1 MTATLT
7 DEIVPPSLSSSIQYC
22 ALLTIINMRV
32 VVPIMEH
39 CIHLFCGLIT
49 LLVTAMKLLPPIPM
63 SDNCVILFW
72 LLLLLTSINLICFA
86 ESVTLLKNESDR
98 LALLAFKDGISNDPN
113 GVLSSW
119 NNSLHFC
126 MWDGVTCSRRHP
138 QRVVA
143 LDLSYQSLRGSLSPY
158 IGNLSFLRTIALY
171 NNTLEGRIPQEIGR
185 LFRLQYLEL
194 LNNSLDGEIPNN
206 LTNCLQLRFLSLYGN
221 RLTGNIPLDIGS
233 LSNLYWLSL
242 ANNNLIGHIPPSLG
256 NLSLLTDLYLSKNS
270 LDGSILQE
278 LGRLVKLQN
287 LYLGTNSFNGDIP
300 QNLTQCLQLKTAYLN
315 GNKLVGKIPS
325 AIGSL
330 SKLHFLSLWRN
341 NLIGHIPPSLGNLSL
356 LTGLILPENS
366 LDGSIPQ
373 ELGRLVNLQYL
384 VIGEN
389 RLSGMFP
396 VSLYNLSSI
405 RVLDVGSNHLHGSL
419 SPKLGLGFP
428 NLARLYI
435 GGNRFTGLIPVSLG
449 NASRLFDISAGSNHF
464 SGSLPMNLGR
474 LKGLVALEVS
484 GNQLVNEKNE
494 EFTFITSLT
503 NCSGLNHLDLS
514 YNQFSGILPYS
525 IANISTQL
533 IELGLEENQ
542 FFGAIPRGLENLAN
556 LILLSLGQN
565 RFTGTIPIHLMK
577 LKRLQGLFMHGNKLS
592 GKIPISIGN
601 LAQLSELNL
610 GGNDLQGSIPLSL
623 GNCQHLQYL
632 NLDDNILS
640 GTIPNQVIHIPTLLE
655 INIGMNHLTGTL
667 PLDIGQSKN
676 LILLNI
682 SYNRL
687 SGEIPP
693 SLNALIALQ
702 VLDLSHNTLT
712 GHIPSNLVQLLSLQ
726 YLNLSFNNFEGEVPK
741 HGIFQNSS
749 AISII
754 GNAKLCG
761 GIPKL
766 QLPKCPKQDFKKQ
779 EGTFS
784 RRVIIIIVVGV
795 VLFSFLLLCFLA
807 FRSKKLREK
816 LISTSSMRKS
826 FLQVT
831 YGELFKATDGFS
843 LANLIGEGSYS
854 HVYKGI
860 IDHTEMIVA
869 IKVLRLQQRRASKSF
884 IAECRA
890 LRSIRHRNI
899 VKILTV
905 CSSLDFSGS
914 DFKALVVEYMPNG
927 SLDSWLHPSA
937 NEDEH
942 HQLKNLSLVQRLN
955 VAIDIACALD
965 YLHNHC
971 EAPIIHCD
979 LKPNN
984 VLLDDDMVAH
994 VSDFG
999 LARILSEDIDY
1010 SQSQTNSLAIKGTIG
1025 YVAPEYGMG
1034 ANTSTSGDVY
1044 SYGIVLLEMLTGK
1057 RPSDDIFANNLS
1069 LHQFAKMALPE
1080 RVMEIIDHRL
1090 LAEEIEII
1098 RHGEDYEKIRNMMQ
1112 ESLISLVKIG
1122 LSCSHESP
1130 KERMEMKDVVI
1141 EMQKVRDFYL
1151 RR

>member
-1 MTATLT
+1 
-7 DEIVPPSLSSSIQYC
+7 
-22 ALLTIINMRV
+22 
-32 VVPIMEH
+32 
-39 CIHLFCGLIT
+39 
-49 LLVTAMKLLPPIPM
+49 MKFFPNM
-63 SDNCVILFW
+63 SDDFVIAFW
-72 LLLLLTSINLICFA
+72 SLLLLTSINLLCFT
-86 ESVTLLKNESDR
+86 ESATLLKNESDH
-98 LALLAFKDGISNDPN
+98 LALLAFKDGISDDPN

-126 MWDGVTCSRRHP
+126 MWAGVICNRRHLR
-138 QRVVA
+138 RVVA
-143 LDLSYQSLRGSLSPY
+143 LDLSSQSLRGSLSPH
-158 IGNLSFLRTIALY
+158 IGNLSFLRSIALY

-194 LNNSLDGEIPNN
+194 LHNSLDGEIPNN
-206 LTNCLQLRFLSLYGN
+206 LTRCLQLRGLSFGGN
-221 RLTGNIPLDIGS
+221 KLVGNIPLDIGS
-233 LSNLYWLSL
+233 LSKLYWLNL
-242 ANNNLIGHIPPSLG
+242 RRNNLTGHIPPSFG
-256 NLSLLTDLYLSKNS
+256 NLSSLTSLYLS
-270 LDGSILQE
+270 
-278 LGRLVKLQN
+278 
-287 LYLGTNSFNGDIP
+287 
-300 QNLTQCLQLKTAYLN
+300 
-315 GNKLVGKIPS
+315 
-325 AIGSL
+325 
-330 SKLHFLSLWRN
+330 
-341 NLIGHIPPSLGNLSL
+341 
-356 LTGLILPENS
+356 ENS

-384 VIGEN
+384 GIGQN
-389 RLSGMFP
+389 KLSGTIPF
-396 VSLYNLSSI
+396 SLYNLSSI
-405 RVLDVGSNHLHGSL
+405 RTLDVILNRLNGSL
-419 SPKLGLGFP
+419 PLELGHVFP
-428 NLARLYI
+428 NLEELYMA
-435 GGNRFTGLIPVSLG
+435 GNRFTGLIPVSLG
-449 NASRLFDISAGSNHF
+449 NASRLFLLTLGDNYF
-464 SGSLPMNLGR
+464 SGHLPMNLGR
-474 LKGLVALEVS
+474 LKGLVWLDAYE
-484 GNQLVNEKNE
+484 NQLVNENNE

-503 NCSGLNHLDLS
+503 NCSGLKHLSLS
-514 YNQFSGILPYS
+514 YNQFNGILPNS
-525 IANISTQL
+525 VANLSTHL
-533 IELGLEENQ
+533 IGLWLVGNQ

-556 LILLSLGQN
+556 LIALNLEDNL
-565 RFTGTIPIHLMK
+565 FTGTIPIHLMK
-577 LKRLQGLFMHGNKLS
+577 LKRLQGLSISRNKLS
-592 GKIPISIGN
+592 GKIPFSIGN
-601 LAQLSELNL
+601 LTQLSRLDL
-610 GGNDLQGSIPLSL
+610 GGNDLQGSIPLSI
-623 GNCQHLQYL
+623 GKCRHLEYL
-632 NLDDNILS
+632 YLDDNNLS
-640 GTIPNQVIHIPTLLE
+640 GTIPNQVVDIPTLLG
-655 INIGMNHLTGTL
+655 IHMGMNHLTGSL
-667 PLDIGQSKN
+667 PLDISQSKN

-682 SYNRL
+682 SNNWL

-693 SLNALIALQ
+693 SLSALIALQ
-702 VLDLSHNTLT
+702 MLDLSHNNLT
-712 GHIPSNLVQLLSLQ
+712 GHIPRNLVQLLSLQ
-726 YLNLSFNNFEGEVPK
+726 YLNLSFNNLEGEVPE
-741 HGIFQNSS
+741 HGIFQNPS

-784 RRVIIIIVVGV
+784 RRVIIIIVVSV
-795 VLFSFLLLCFLA
+795 VLFSLLLLCFLA

-816 LISTSSMRKS
+816 LASTSSMRKS

-843 LANLIGEGSYS
+843 LANLIGEGSCSY
-854 HVYKGI
+854 VYKGI
-860 IDHTEMIVA
+860 IDHMEMIVA

-899 VKILTV
+899 VRILTV

-914 DFKALVVEYMPNG
+914 DFKALVVEYMPNE

-937 NEDEH
+937 IEDEH
-942 HQLKNLSLVQRLN
+942 HQLKNLSFVQRLN

-979 LKPNN
+979 LKPSN

-999 LARILSEDIDY
+999 LARILLEDVDY
-1010 SQSQTNSLAIKGTIG
+1010 SQSQTNSLTIKGTIG

-1044 SYGIVLLEMLTGK
+1044 SYGILLLEMLTGK
-1057 RPSDDIFANNLS
+1057 RPSHDMFANNLS

-1090 LAEEIEII
+1090 LAKEIEII
-1098 RHGEDYEKIRNMMQ
+1098 WRGEDYEKIRNMMQ

-1122 LSCSHESP
+1122 LSCCHESP
-1130 KERMEMKDVVI
+1130 KERTEMKDVVI

>member
-1 MTATLT
+1 
-7 DEIVPPSLSSSIQYC
+7 
-22 ALLTIINMRV
+22 
-32 VVPIMEH
+32 MEH
-39 CIHLFCGLIT
+39 CIHLFYGLIT
-49 LLVTAMKLLPPIPM
+49 LAVTAMKLLPPLPM

-98 LALLAFKDGISNDPN
+98 LALLAFKDGISDDPN

-143 LDLSYQSLRGSLSPY
+143 LKLSFQSLRGSLSPY
-158 IGNLSFLRTIALY
+158 IGNLSFLRTIRLS
-171 NNTLEGRIPQEIGR
+171 NNTLEGHIPQEIGR
-185 LFRLQYLEL
+185 LFRLRYLGL
-194 LNNSLDGEIPNN
+194 INNSLDGEIPNN
-206 LTNCLQLRFLSLYGN
+206 LTYCLQLRFLSLYGN
-221 RLTGNIPLDIGS
+221 KLGGNIPLDIGS
-233 LSNLYWLSL
+233 LSKFYWLSL
-242 ANNNLIGHIPPSLG
+242 VKNNLIGDIPPSLGNLSSLTNLYMSDNSLDGSIPEELGRLAKLQYLYLGGNSFNGEIPQNLTRCLQLRALNLYGNKLVGKIPPDIDSLSNLYFLNLDKNNLIGNIPPSLG
-256 NLSLLTDLYLSKNS
+256 NLSLLTDLYLSENR
-270 LDGSILQE
+270 LDGRI
-278 LGRLVKLQN
+278 
-287 LYLGTNSFNGDIP
+287 
-300 QNLTQCLQLKTAYLN
+300 
-315 GNKLVGKIPS
+315 
-325 AIGSL
+325 
-330 SKLHFLSLWRN
+330 SK
-341 NLIGHIPPSLGNLSL
+341 
-356 LTGLILPENS
+356 
-366 LDGSIPQ
+366 
-373 ELGRLVNLQYL
+373 ELGRLVNLQCL
-384 VIGEN
+384 AIAQN
-389 RLSGMFP
+389 KHSGMIP
-396 VSLYNLSSI
+396 SSLYNLSSI
-405 RVLDVGSNHLHGSL
+405 RILDVGLNRLYGSL
-419 SPKLGLGFP
+419 PPELGLIFP
-428 NLARLYI
+428 NLEEFYVPE
-435 GGNRFTGLIPVSLG
+435 NRFTGLIPVSLG
-449 NASRLFDISAGSNHF
+449 NASRLIILSFNLNYF
-464 SGSLPMNLGR
+464 SGSMPMNLGR
-474 LKGLVALEVS
+474 LKGLVRLEVF

-503 NCSGLNHLDLS
+503 NCSGLKRLTLS
-514 YNQFSGILPYS
+514 NNQFSGILPNS
-525 IANISTQL
+525 IANLSTQL
-533 IELGLEENQ
+533 TGLWLYGNQ

-556 LILLSLGQN
+556 LILLNLGQN
-565 RFTGTIPIHLMK
+565 LFTGTIPIHLTK
-577 LKRLQGLFMHGNKLS
+577 LKRLQGLFMYGNKLS
-592 GKIPISIGN
+592 GKIPIFIGN
-601 LAQLSELNL
+601 LAQLSILDL
-610 GGNDLQGSIPLSL
+610 SGNDLQGSIPSSL
-623 GNCQHLQYL
+623 GNCRHLQYL
-632 NLDDNILS
+632 YLKDNNLS
-640 GTIPNQVIHIPTLLE
+640 GTIPNQVVDIPSLLE
-655 INIGMNHLTGTL
+655 IDIGMNHLTGSL

-676 LILLNI
+676 LVWLNI
-682 SYNRL
+682 SNNRL

-693 SLNALIALQ
+693 SLSALITLQ
-702 VLDLSHNTLT
+702 VLDLSHNKLT

-726 YLNLSFNNFEGEVPK
+726 YLNLSFNNLEGEVPE

-749 AISII
+749 AISIL

-766 QLPKCPKQDFKKQ
+766 QLPKCPKPNVKKQ
-779 EGTFS
+779 ERMFS
-784 RRVIIIIVVGV
+784 RRVIIIIVVV
-795 VLFSFLLLCFLA
+795 VGLFSFLLLCFLV

-816 LISTSSMRKS
+816 LASTYSMRKS
-826 FLQVT
+826 FLTVT
-831 YGELFKATDGFS
+831 YGEIFRATNGFS
-843 LANLIGEGSYS
+843 STNLIGEGSYS

-860 IDHTEMIVA
+860 IDHMEMIVA
-869 IKVLRLQQRRASKSF
+869 IKVLKLQQRRASRSF

-899 VKILTV
+899 LRILTV

-927 SLDSWLHPSA
+927 SLDSWLRPSA

-979 LKPNN
+979 LKPSN
-984 VLLDDDMVAH
+984 VLLDGDMVAH

-999 LARILSEDIDY
+999 LAKILSEDIDY
-1010 SQSQTNSLAIKGTIG
+1010 SRSQTNSLAIKGTIG

-1057 RPSDDIFANNLS
+1057 RPFDDMFANNLS

-1098 RHGEDYEKIRNMMQ
+1098 RHSEDYEKIRNMMQ